1 MKGKGEQMAMSAKE
15 RMAKFRLLHPDKA
28 KLDSQKNTQRQ
39 KLVKV
44 EVLTHYG
51 NGKLSC
57 VKCGMDNPSCLSIDH
72 INGGG
77 NKERILNKTRL
88 SSAFYRWL
96 KKNQYPDGYQTLCM
110 NCQFIK
116 RFERNEHN

>member
-1 MKGKGEQMAMSAKE
+1 MAMSAKE
-15 RMAKFRLLHPDKA
+15 RMAKFRLLHPEKV
-28 KLDSQKNTQRQ
+28 KLEVINNLRRQ
-39 KLVKV
+39 KLLKI

-51 NGKLSC
+51 NRKLAC
-57 VKCGMDNPSCLSIDH
+57 VKCGMDNQSCLSIDH

-77 NKERILNKTRL
+77 NKERTLNKTRL
-88 SSAFYRWL
+88 ATNFYRWL
-96 KKNQYPDGYQTLCM
+96 KKKNYPEGYQTLCM